1 MIKACVTNST
11 EILSDPNGQ
20 ALPLGY
26 KMEPHPSPICKITEE
41 SYRSRETERSGRRQY
56 PRTRDHLGVCLV
68 AGQLGKGSSLASC
81 IIPPT
86 LRDN

>member
-1 MIKACVTNST
+1 
-11 EILSDPNGQ
+11 
-20 ALPLGY
+20 
-26 KMEPHPSPICKITEE
+26 MEPHPSPICICTEE

-56 PRTRDHLGVCLV
+56 PRTHDHLGVCLV
-68 AGQLGKGSSLASC
+68 AVQLGKERSLASS